1 MKNLIE
7 EIRLIHGH
15 PFGSFNWWM
24 GMQTTKL
31 ACVTGLA
38 IAKKADPIPDHVPT
52 LDERNERD
60 YQAAYV
66 QVERDWRRD
75 TGMHEH
81 QPVFGSVCALMNL
94 LQVPSEFNDKCW
106 PTDQIA
112 RLVADY
118 APSSNADEAD
128 EIFGSPDERQTFAD
142 VLKAR
147 KMQDLIEY
155 SDRIVA
161 LITATRESDEPL
173 SGDANLD
180 WLPRMVVSAVNGQK
194 RSSKR
199 KLLDE
204 QISADEARFIV
215 ATMGA
220 VEAHAV

>member
-7 EIRLIHGH
+7 EITLINGH
-15 PFGSFNWWM
+15 PFGSFSWWM

-60 YQAAYV
+60 YQAAYA

-75 TGMHEH
+75 SGLNDH

-128 EIFGSPDERQTFAD
+128 SIFGAPDARQTFAD
-142 VLKAR
+142 VLRAR
-147 KMQDLIEY
+147 KMQDLSEY
-155 SDRIVA
+155 GDRIVA

-173 SGDANLD
+173 ADDANLD
-180 WLPRMVVSAVNGQK
+180 WLPRMVVSAVEGQK
-194 RSSKR
+194 RASKR
-199 KLLDE
+199 KLLNE
-204 QISADEARFIV
+204 QITPDEARFIV